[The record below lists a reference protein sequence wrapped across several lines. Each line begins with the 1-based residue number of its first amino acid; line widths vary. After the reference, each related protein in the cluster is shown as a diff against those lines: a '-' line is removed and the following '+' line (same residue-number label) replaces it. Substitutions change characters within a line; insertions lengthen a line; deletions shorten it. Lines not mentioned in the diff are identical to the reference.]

1 MSIEAAYK
9 RSDELQPDPGQR
21 HVVAYLE
28 ALQTQIVHA
37 APPRLGAVDRLLG
50 RRPRLKPLRG
60 LYLWG
65 GVGRGKTFLMD
76 MFFATLNITAKKRFH
91 FHRLMGL
98 VHNQLK
104 ELGDIEDPLDKV
116 AANLAADTRVLC
128 FDEFFVSDIGDAMIL
143 GRLLDGLFSR
153 GVTLVAT
160 SNAAPLDLYRD
171 GLQRQRF
178 LPAIRLLETHTA
190 VIELDGGTDYR
201 LRLLEQAGTF
211 LSADQ
216 PNVHAKLCEFFRQI
230 ASGDA
235 EEGRVMDILGRPVK
249 TERAAR
255 SVAWFRFEEICGG
268 PRAAADYV
276 ELARLCHTVMVS
288 DIPVLGREQENEA
301 RRFIALID
309 ELYDRRVKLILSA
322 EAPVDELYRG
332 EKLTFEFERTKSRLI
347 EMQSTDYLAA
357 AHRD

>member
-9 RSDELQPDPGQR
+9 RSTDLHADPAQR
-21 HVVAYLE
+21 QVVAFLE
-28 ALQTQIVHA
+28 SLQSQIVHA
-37 APPRLGAVDRLLG
+37 PPPRLGLADRLLG
-50 RRPRLKPLRG
+50 RRPRIKPLRG

-76 MFFATLNITAKKRFH
+76 MFFSTLDIEAKKRFH

-98 VHNQLK
+98 VHGQLAA
-104 ELGDIEDPLDKV
+104 LGDIEDPLDRV
-116 AANLAADTRVLC
+116 AADIAAGTRVLC

-160 SNAAPLDLYRD
+160 SNSPPGDLYRN

-190 VIELDGGTDYR
+190 VIELDSGTDYR

-211 LSADQ
+211 LSSAQ
-216 PNVHAKLCEFFRQI
+216 PDAHDALCGFFRQI

-235 EEGRVMDILGRPVK
+235 EEGRVIEILGRPVRS
-249 TERAAR
+249 ERAAR
-255 SVAWFRFEEICGG
+255 GVAWFRFDEICGG

-288 DIPVLGREQENEA
+288 DVPIMDRDQENEA

-322 EAPVDELYRG
+322 EAPVDQLYQG
-332 EKLTFEFERTKSRLI
+332 EKLSFEFERTTSRLI
-347 EMQSTDYLAA
+347 EMQSTEYLAA
-357 AHRD
+357 PHRA